1 MQSQKVMQY
10 NVVNAPVLHAAS
22 ACMALLQQCIFNKYN
37 FFNLAFSVFDWIF
50 YVIPAH
56 SVLDVC

>member
-1 MQSQKVMQY
+1 MQY